1 MDKFIKNN
9 RVCEVYFTNNDF
21 QDLNNKIGC
30 LKQSIGESKIMF
42 IDSNAE
48 LDLID
53 ELNIKSVPLIH
64 IYKNGKLIEEIFGT
78 YTNICDIIR
87 LHF

>member
-9 RVCEVYFTNNDF
+9 RVCVVYFTNNDF

>member
-1 MDKFIKNN
+1 MDYFIKNN
-9 RVCEVYFTNNDF
+9 KVCLVYFTNGNF
-21 QDLNNKIGC
+21 TELNNKISG
-30 LKQSIGESKIMF
+30 LQKSISDSTFMV
-42 IDSNAE
+42 IDSDKE
-48 LDLID
+48 VEIID
-53 ELNIKSVPLIH
+53 ELNIKSIPLIH